1 MQRGHSLTL
10 RLAVWNQFA
19 NDTCLPDASSPCS
32 SAGYP
37 AYVVNATS
45 AKDVKAAVDFGK
57 KKSHHPPLL
66 SSPRSLAR
74 TCESITE
81 VPI

>member
-57 KKSHHPPLL
+57 KNHTTHRSSPLL
-66 SSPRSLAR
+66 AHSLGHVKA
-74 TCESITE
+74 
-81 VPI
+81 

>member
-57 KKSHHPPLL
+57 KNHTTHRSSPLL
-66 SSPRSLAR
+66 SSLTRSDM
-74 TCESITE
+74 
-81 VPI
+81 